1 MGADVFFTRATGSDA
16 NAAFASEVDDASYES
31 GHGGYTGTIAEKH
44 SFVLIAVPDTFEA
57 SQPDVDARARRYAES
72 LIEASDPRVN
82 DKWGP
87 AGCIAVKPGTF
98 LFFGWASS

>member
-1 MGADVFFTRATGSDA
+1 MGADEFFTRAVGRTAGQ
-16 NAAFASEVDDASYES
+16 AFADAVEDARYEH

-44 SFVLIAVPDTFEA
+44 SFVEIRCSGSVEA
-57 SQPDVDARARRYAES
+57 KRKLAEELLDS
-72 LIEASDPRVN
+72 DDPRVS

-87 AGCIAVKPGTF
+87 AGCIKLRSLPDGMSEY